1 MNHIIHDSLTRN
13 GNGADAVNGRG
24 TLRRKLTS
32 PQRIAL
38 GADIALGTIPLA
50 PSLKQ
55 SAAAVGISV
64 FELRKELKARDC
76 VEAWRRTIEQRLN
89 LQAEAEAVNAQADTI
104 VTAWDAASP
113 TAREAALRVI
123 GPSPV
128 WDTLVVIVA

>member
-13 GNGADAVNGRG
+13 GNGADAINGRG

-32 PQRIAL
+32 RQRIAL

-64 FELRKELKARDC
+64 FELRKELKARER
-76 VEAWRRTIEQRLN
+76 VVAWRRSIEQRLN
-89 LQAEAEAVNAQADTI
+89 LQAEAEMVNEQASAI
-104 VTAWDAASP
+104 AAAWEAASP
-113 TAREAALRVI
+113 AAREAAVRII
-123 GPSPV
+123 GAAVV
-128 WDTLVVIVA
+128 WDALARVVA

>member
-24 TLRRKLTS
+24 ILHRKLTS
-32 PQRIAL
+32 RQRIAL

-64 FELRKELKARDC
+64 FELRKELKARER

-89 LQAEAEAVNAQADTI
+89 LQVEAEMVNEQASAI
-104 VTAWDAASP
+104 AAAWEAASP
-113 TAREAALRVI
+113 AAREAAVRII
-123 GPSPV
+123 GAAVV
-128 WDTLVVIVA
+128 WDVLARIVA